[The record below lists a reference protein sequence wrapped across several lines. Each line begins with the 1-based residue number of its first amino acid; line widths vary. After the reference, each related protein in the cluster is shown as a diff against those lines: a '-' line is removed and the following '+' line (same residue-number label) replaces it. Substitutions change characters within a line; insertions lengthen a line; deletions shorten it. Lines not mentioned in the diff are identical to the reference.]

1 MRLFLRAIS
10 CAVTILLLANA
21 AIAEP
26 SATGGLTLT
35 DAIERATKS
44 SPRLDSSRATVAAAA
59 GTETQ
64 THLYPNPEIG
74 FTAENVAG
82 SGPYNGTSNA
92 ELTGSVS
99 QLIELG
105 GKREA
110 RQASASAERRAAE
123 TDFDAARLDVV
134 REVTASFA
142 SIVAA
147 QENVRLAIDLE
158 DTARK
163 VLADVSRRVAAAK
176 DPLFQKSRAEVALST
191 ATIARKHA
199 DETLNGLRQKL
210 ARFWGETAL
219 AQNLDGSSLPRIE
232 GPAALSVYE
241 ARLSRTPDVS
251 RYARL
256 REAREADLDLARAQN
271 IPDVRANIGL
281 RRFPGTNDT
290 ALVAGFS
297 IPIPVFNQN
306 QGEIARASAE
316 ATRMTAELRRAEQ
329 ERSQELVDAWTD
341 WQSAW
346 SEIATLKSSALPLAE
361 RAFNQAFG
369 GFQQGGFRYLDVLDT
384 QRALFETRSALASAT
399 ARLQDAHAR
408 VDRLTGQA
416 LQLTNASTAP

>member
-1 MRLFLRAIS
+1 MRLLLRAAS
-10 CAVTILLLANA
+10 CALTILLLANTA
-21 AIAEP
+21 QAEP
-26 SATGGLTLT
+26 PATRGLTLT

-44 SPRLDSSRATVAAAA
+44 SPRLESSRASISAAA
-59 GTETQ
+59 GTEAQ
-64 THLYPNPEIG
+64 THLLPNPEIG
-74 FTAENVAG
+74 LTAENVAG
-82 SGPYNGTSNA
+82 SGPYRGTSNA

-110 RQASASAERRAAE
+110 RQASAAAERRAAE
-123 TDFDAARLDVV
+123 TDFDATKLDLARD
-134 REVTASFA
+134 VTATFA

-176 DPLFQKSRAEVALST
+176 DPLFQRSRAEVALST
-191 ATIARKHA
+191 ATVARKRA
-199 DETLNGLRQKL
+199 EEALNGLRQKL
-210 ARFWGETAL
+210 ARFWGDTAL

-232 GPAALSVYE
+232 GPADLSVYE
-241 ARLSRTPDVS
+241 ARLSKTPDVT
-251 RYARL
+251 RFARL

-271 IPDVRANIGL
+271 IPDVRANVGL

-290 ALVAGFS
+290 ALVAGVT

-306 QGEIARASAE
+306 QGEIARAGAE
-316 ATRMTAELRRAEQ
+316 VNRMTAELRRAEQ

-346 SEIATLKSSALPLAE
+346 SEITTLKSSALPQAE
-361 RAFNQAFG
+361 QAFKQAFA
-369 GFQQGGFRYLDVLDT
+369 GFQQGGFRYLDVLDA
-384 QRALFETRSALASAT
+384 QRALSEARSAFASAT
-399 ARLQDAHAR
+399 ARLQDARTR
-408 VDRLTGQA
+408 VDRLTGQS